1 MKHSYLMTTAVLAIA
16 IPLVLGA
23 TGIIN
28 PSVAYAQE
36 KRIQVN
42 FANATNTA
50 TQDNV
55 CGNGSIVAG
64 LAAVVCANEA
74 TQSNTI
80 SQSQSYTEGGS
91 SGSTATSS
99 VEPPPNGGAEEVNV
113 QLNAASASN
122 SATQSNDCGNGSAVF
137 LAAAVACVNSASQSN
152 SINQTQSITDE
163 G

>member
-1 MKHSYLMTTAVLAIA
+1 
-16 IPLVLGA
+16 LGT

-36 KRIQVN
+36 KRIQIN

-50 TQDNV
+50 TQDNH

-74 TQSNTI
+74 EQSNTI
-80 SQSQSYTEGGS
+80 SQSQSYTEGS
-91 SGSTATSS
+91 SDHTATSI
-99 VEPPPNGGAEEVNV
+99 PTNGFEEVNV

-122 SATQSNDCGNGSAVF
+122 SAEQSNDCGNGSAVF

-152 SINQTQSITDE
+152 EITQSQSITDE

>member
-64 LAAVVCANEA
+64 LAAVVCANDA

-80 SQSQSYTEGGS
+80 SQSQSYSEGGS
-91 SGSTATSS
+91 GGSTATTL
-99 VEPPPNGGAEEVNV
+99 PPTDGNEETNI
-113 QLNAASASN
+113 QKNIATTSN
-122 SATQSNDCGNGSAVF
+122 SATQSNDCGNGSAIF

-152 SINQTQSITDE
+152 NVTQSQSITDE

>member
-28 PSVAYAQE
+28 PSVAYGQE
-36 KRIQVN
+36 KRIQLN

-55 CGNGSIVAG
+55 CGNHSVVAG
-64 LAAVVCANEA
+64 FAAVLCNNEA

-80 SQSQSYTEGGS
+80 SQSQSYSEGGS
-91 SGSTATSS
+91 GGSTATT
-99 VEPPPNGGAEEVNV
+99 VPPPTNGDEEINV
-113 QLNAASASN
+113 QKNIASASN
-122 SATQSNDCGNGSAVF
+122 SASQSNDCGNGSLVI
-137 LAAAVACVNSASQSN
+137 LAAAVSCSNSASQSN
-152 SINQTQSITDE
+152 NITQSQSITDE